1 LRHLTE
7 SDLAGYLDD
16 DLPPEERRRVE
27 AHLAS
32 CDECRDEVVVAARLL
47 AQDWKQDEPPKDDES
62 SRRSWKLP
70 AGIVTLVAAVAA
82 TVILIQP
89 GDLPVGPEPMER
101 ERFITEGVEQLRVH
115 APPDE
120 AEIQRDAL
128 RFIWASHDAESYRI
142 TLTAEDGALLWGH
155 SLPDTTAVPPSTLE
169 LPPGTRLFWYVD
181 AIGVGVVAR
190 TGVRSFV
197 VVP

>member
-32 CDECRDEVVVAARLL
+32 CDECRDEVVAAARLL
-47 AQDWKQDEPPKDDES
+47 AQDWDQNETLKEGES
-62 SRRSWKLP
+62 GGRSWKLP
-70 AGIVTLVAAVAA
+70 AGIATLVAAVVA

-89 GDLPVGPEPMER
+89 GDLPLGPEPMER
-101 ERFITEGVEQLRVH
+101 ERSVTEGVEQLPVH
-115 APPDE
+115 APSDE
-120 AEIQRDAL
+120 AEVQRDEL
-128 RFIWASHDAESYRI
+128 RFVWASHDAESYRI
-142 TLTAEDGALLWGH
+142 TLTAEDGAPLWSH
-155 SLPDTTAVPPSTLE
+155 SLPDTTVVPPSTLE
-169 LPPGTRLFWYVD
+169 LPPDTRLFWYVD
-181 AIGVGVVAR
+181 AIRVGVVAR
-190 TGVRSFV
+190 TGVRSLV